1 MLRAGLWEREVR
13 LADIKNID
21 LNEVYRIAESQS
33 VIGLVAAGIEHISDV
48 KVPQAE
54 VLQFIGT
61 ALQLEQRNQAMNKF
75 IRRLVDQMRTA
86 SIYALLL
93 KGQGLAQCYEKPL
106 WRASGDVDLFLSEE
120 SYNKAKVFYVRW
132 RLL

>member
-1 MLRAGLWEREVR
+1 M
-13 LADIKNID
+13 
-21 LNEVYRIAESQS
+21 
-33 VIGLVAAGIEHISDV
+33 IGLVAAGIEHISDV